1 MSGKQ
6 QRDALK
12 TTEMIIALF
21 LTLTLNQEPNLKEK
35 WKKTA

>member
-12 TTEMIIALF
+12 MTEMIRALS
-21 LTLTLNQEPNLKEK
+21 LTLTLKQEPNLKER
-35 WKKTA
+35 WKKTT